1 MSDKTPLA
9 KAQAKYEKEKRG
21 KVVVKVALSS
31 SDDPA
36 EWQAIADGLKDKYGT
51 VKNAIREIA
60 KEKGII

>member
-1 MSDKTPLA
+1 MSDKTTRA
-9 KAQAKYEKEKRG
+9 KARAKYEKEKRG
-21 KVVVKVALSS
+21 KVVVKIALSS

-36 EWQAIADGLKDKYGT
+36 EWQAITSGLKDKYST